1 DKEHSGPLKCP
12 VCPQVLRRRDAIVA
26 LGNNTEL
33 IQQWDVKIRNQ
44 LLRALPAYRPCPK
57 CSEKKGNG
65 SGEEAT
71 MGMEGGGGFVTP
83 ECLRPHHDERRDA
96 ATNIMQG
103 RVFVLIGLLFG
114 YFTIISIMCRLPS
127 KSPAT
132 DLFFMLV
139 LLYPFVKAGFA
150 VQHWVARVARKSFL
164 KPITVEC
171 PCCDES
177 FILPAMS
184 RDLQDEE
191 SSRWMNAN
199 TRACPSCSAKI
210 VKQGGCNH
218 MRCSNCRAEFCWA
231 CMQLRSRCQAFRC
244 VNGARFGNATPDR
257 PGEEGGR
264 TQEAAGSVLTAI
276 DAILEGRKPSLGYE
290 DAIFVTVCFFARFL
304 SIVQYFVG
312 MLMAVFSSVI
322 FTQIIMSLVILSVVN
337 TAYQD
342 FMRNQQRRRNAAA
355 VERQHWNPFQ
365 QQRALEQAMVDA
377 AIRRSIE
384 ET

>member
-1 DKEHSGPLKCP
+1 

-26 LGNNTEL
+26 LGGNTEL

-57 CSEKKGNG
+57 CSGKKSD
-65 SGEEAT
+65 SGEAT

-96 ATNIMQG
+96 ATHIMQG
-103 RVFVLIGLLFG
+103 RAFVLIGLLFG
-114 YFTIISIMCRLPS
+114 YFTMISIMCRMPS
-127 KSPAT
+127 KSPPT

-139 LLYPFVKAGFA
+139 LVYPFVKAGFVA
-150 VQHWVARVARKSFL
+150 QHWVAQVARRSFL

-171 PCCDES
+171 PCCNES

-191 SSRWMNAN
+191 SSRWMSANA
-199 TRACPSCSAKI
+199 RACPSCSAKI
-210 VKQGGCNH
+210 VKHGGCNH

-244 VNGARFGNATPDR
+244 VNGARYGNATPDR
-257 PGEEGGR
+257 PGEEGTR
-264 TQEAAGSVLTAI
+264 VPQDSESILTII
-276 DAILEGRKPSLGYE
+276 DAILERRKPALGYK
-290 DAIFVTVCFFARFL
+290 DVILLGVCLFAR
-304 SIVQYFVG
+304 SWDIVQYIVG
-312 MLMAVFSSVI
+312 LVMAALSSVI
-322 FTQIIMSLVILSVVN
+322 VSQIILGAVTISLLGN
-337 TAYQD
+337 AWQD
-342 FMRNQQRRRNAAA
+342 MVRNHRRRRNG
-355 VERQHWNPFQ
+355 VERQHWAPFQ
-365 QQRALEQAMVDA
+365 QQRAIEQAMVDA

-384 ET
+384 EM